1 MQDSI
6 LTTVVKDIDGEVTT
20 LEKYAGNVLLIVNVA
35 SKCGLT
41 PQYEQ
46 LENIQKAW
54 ADRGF
59 VVLGFPCNQFLEQE
73 PGSDEEIKTY
83 CTTTWGVTFPMF
95 SKIEVNGEGRHPLYQ
110 KLIAA
115 APTAVAPE
123 ESGFY
128 ARMVSKGRAPLYPD
142 DILWNFEKFLV
153 GRDGKAKN
161 SNEIFYAG
169 IFADEGFTQLS
180 TDVSAN
186 IVPLDLAG
194 GSEATAQ
201 VNVALP
207 ESGSI
212 TLYVTEVDSNGKP
225 VAGAASFKYDVTVDN
240 AQVTLNDDNLS
251 ANVVITNTENSTKVT
266 PTPGTPNTPNTTG
279 GFSGKSAVR
288 TGDSTPIGGFIALFA
303 AAAVIAGAAVFF
315 KRRRKDEK

>member
-128 ARMVSKGRAPLYPD
+128 SRMVSKGRAPLYPD

-153 GRDGKAKN
+153 GRDGLVIQRFSPDMTPEDPIVMESIKLALAK
-161 SNEIFYAG
+161 
-169 IFADEGFTQLS
+169 
-180 TDVSAN
+180 
-186 IVPLDLAG
+186 
-194 GSEATAQ
+194 
-201 VNVALP
+201 
-207 ESGSI
+207 
-212 TLYVTEVDSNGKP
+212 
-225 VAGAASFKYDVTVDN
+225 
-240 AQVTLNDDNLS
+240 
-251 ANVVITNTENSTKVT
+251 
-266 PTPGTPNTPNTTG
+266 
-279 GFSGKSAVR
+279 
-288 TGDSTPIGGFIALFA
+288 
-303 AAAVIAGAAVFF
+303 
-315 KRRRKDEK
+315 

>member
-20 LEKYAGNVLLIVNVA
+20 LEKFAGNVLLIVNVA

-54 ADRGF
+54 VDRGF
-59 VVLGFPCNQFLEQE
+59 MVLGFPCNQFLEQE

-153 GRDGKAKN
+153 GRDGK
-161 SNEIFYAG
+161 
-169 IFADEGFTQLS
+169 
-180 TDVSAN
+180 
-186 IVPLDLAG
+186 
-194 GSEATAQ
+194 
-201 VNVALP
+201 
-207 ESGSI
+207 
-212 TLYVTEVDSNGKP
+212 
-225 VAGAASFKYDVTVDN
+225 
-240 AQVTLNDDNLS
+240 
-251 ANVVITNTENSTKVT
+251 
-266 PTPGTPNTPNTTG
+266 
-279 GFSGKSAVR
+279 
-288 TGDSTPIGGFIALFA
+288 
-303 AAAVIAGAAVFF
+303 VIAWGRFLARFGLGRSCTWWGRMARV
-315 KRRRKDEK
+315 RVPYWREWPE